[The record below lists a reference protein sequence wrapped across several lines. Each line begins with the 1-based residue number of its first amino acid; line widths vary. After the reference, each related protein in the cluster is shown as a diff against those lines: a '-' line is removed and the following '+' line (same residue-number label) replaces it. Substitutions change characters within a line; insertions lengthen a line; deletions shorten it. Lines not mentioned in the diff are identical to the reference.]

1 MSFTKRISV
10 FIILALG
17 LFLYFSISALIY
29 YRQFEGERKQVQHS
43 YQVLSHTQQLRD
55 LFEQN
60 LFSTRSL
67 AGNWRNKVMDQLL
80 ALQKLVVDNPVQ
92 SKRVDSL
99 IATFST
105 YGVASAFR
113 STSAAVPQ
121 SGWLLT
127 LRNIERD
134 ENQLL
139 FLRDQ
144 SYQHISRRLLA
155 YTLIACISFLLFVVA
170 GLWQLKQDEAKRR
183 KAEQEALANEARYR
197 KLIEGV
203 RVVVFTT
210 DLDGRFSFISRR
222 VQQLTGYKPEELLGR
237 SYKTLVHP
245 DWHERVTQFYL
256 RQLDNKL
263 ADTSLDFPIVTK
275 DGKEKWIRMYST
287 LLLENEEPVGLQC
300 VVLDTSERKEMLM
313 RLRQAERQRR
323 ENQHLLEALMD
334 NTASLIFI
342 KDLQHRYQFVN
353 KAFKQTLQLTGE
365 QVYGKTDFEITTPE
379 LAQRYHESDDRI
391 YQGASIDKTEEIIY
405 VNNEPHHFL
414 ITKFPLRDE
423 QQRIFGLCGI
433 ATDITDLIQYQ
444 QQLVEAKQRAE
455 DAEKFQEQFLTTI
468 SHEMRTPLQGI
479 VGMTYLLSSSSLT
492 AEQQEF
498 LRSIQEAADTLLTLI
513 NDLLDLSK
521 IKAGKLV
528 IEKLPFS
535 LKEILQSLDH
545 LFHFRAQE
553 KKLSFDIVCAPD
565 VPDRLIG
572 DPHRLKQI
580 LVNLVGNAMKFTETG
595 FIRVDVKALPGETK
609 DSVMLQFA
617 VADSGI
623 GIPADR
629 IQQIFESF
637 TQAEAAI
644 SRKYG
649 GSGLGLSI
657 TQYLVKLQGGHIEV
671 ESEPGKGSV
680 FTVSIP
686 YQHDPAG
693 ESQPRQQ
700 ISQPMLALRGL
711 RVLVGE
717 DNYVNQKFISRLL
730 HRLGA
735 EVDVVDN
742 GREVIHKL
750 EQRTDYDLLLIDMR
764 MPVVNGY
771 QAIRHIRKEMHLNLP
786 IIAMTAA
793 VLSDEEERSYQEGA
807 NACIRKPF
815 TPQDI
820 LKVIYQLL
828 PAQHLENAHKDALVQ
843 TPDSKHVE
851 PAVNGQKGYDLSTIL
866 ELDDD
871 QYTLEVLDLFLK
883 TAPETLDQIEQA
895 YKNKDFRQVREK
907 AHRLKSSLGLLNMHT
922 LLAIMKN
929 IEQQAA
935 QEKDDHIFEDILRAK
950 SILQQ
955 YMEPLRQEADGLRN
969 QLYSSSE
976 GNPGL
981 S

>member
-1 MSFTKRISV
+1 MV
-10 FIILALG
+10 NEL
-17 LFLYFSISALIY
+17 
-29 YRQFEGERKQVQHS
+29 
-43 YQVLSHTQQLRD
+43 QQLHRLVSD
-55 LFEQN
+55 N
-60 LFSTRSL
+60 LR
-67 AGNWRNKVMDQLL
+67 
-80 ALQKLVVDNPVQ
+80 Q

-99 IATFST
+99 LTIFGHPLS
-105 YGVASAFR
+105 SSSFKP
-113 STSAAVPQ
+113 S
-121 SGWLLT
+121 SGQTAGWVHT
-127 LRNIERD
+127 LRSIERE

-139 FLRDQ
+139 YLRDQ
-144 SYQHISRRLLA
+144 SYQHISRRLVV
-155 YTLIACISFLLFVVA
+155 YTLVASICFFLFVLA
-170 GLWQLKQDEAKRR
+170 GLWQLKQDEVRRR

-210 DLDGRFSFISRR
+210 DLDGRFTFISRR

-237 SYKTLVHP
+237 SYKVLVHP

-256 RQLDNKL
+256 RQFENKL
-263 ADTSLDFPIVTK
+263 SDTSLDFPILTK
-275 DGKEKWIRMYST
+275 DGKEKWIRMFST
-287 LLLENEEPVGLQC
+287 LLLEEEEPAGLQC
-300 VVLDTSERKEMLM
+300 VVLDTTERKEMLM

-334 NTASLIFI
+334 NTTSLIFI
-342 KDLQHRYQFVN
+342 KDLEHRYQFVN
-353 KAFKQTLQLTGE
+353 KAFKDTLQVTE
-365 QVYGKTDFEITTPE
+365 AQVYGKTDFDITTPE
-379 LAQRYHESDDRI
+379 LAQRYHESDNRI

-414 ITKFPLRDE
+414 ITKFPLKDG
-423 QQRIFGLCGI
+423 QQKIFGLCGI

-455 DAEKFQEQFLTTI
+455 EAEKFQEQFLTTI

-521 IKAGKLV
+521 IKAGKLI

-535 LKEILQSLDH
+535 LREILQSVDH
-545 LFHFRAQE
+545 LFHFRAAE
-553 KKLSFDIVCAPD
+553 KKLQFEVNCAAD

-580 LVNLVGNAMKFTETG
+580 LVNLVGNAMKFTEAG
-595 FIRVDVKALPGETK
+595 FVRVEVKSLPAETE
-609 DSVMLQFA
+609 DQVIIHIS

-657 TQYLVKLQGGHIEV
+657 TQYLVNLQHGHIEV
-671 ESEPGKGSV
+671 TSEPGKGSV

-686 YQHDPAG
+686 YSLDRSSEQQST
-693 ESQPRQQ
+693 SQVVMPTVSLQ
-700 ISQPMLALRGL
+700 GL

-730 HRLGA
+730 HRMGA
-735 EVDVVDN
+735 EVDTVDN
-742 GREVIHKL
+742 GREVIHRL
-750 EQRTDYDLLLIDMR
+750 EENPHYDLLLIDMR
-764 MPVVNGY
+764 MPMLNGY
-771 QAIRHIRKEMHLNLP
+771 QTVQHIRKNMQLNIP

-793 VLSDEEERSYQEGA
+793 VLSEEEERSYQEGA

-815 TPQDI
+815 TPKDI
-820 LKVIYQLL
+820 LQAIHQLL
-828 PAQHLENAHKDALVQ
+828 PDRTSSASTSSQ
-843 TPDSKHVE
+843 S
-851 PAVNGQKGYDLSTIL
+851 PASAEYSNGYDLSTIR

-871 QYTLEVLDLFLK
+871 QYMLEVLDLFLQ
-883 TAPETLDQIEQA
+883 TAPETLDQIQKA
-895 YKNKDFRQVREK
+895 YAQKDFVQIREK
-907 AHRLKSSLGLLNMHT
+907 AHRLKSSLGLLNMHA
-922 LLAIMKN
+922 LLEIMKH

-935 QEKDDHIFEDILRAK
+935 HQQDDHLLSHIQQAK
-950 SILQQ
+950 TLLQQ
-955 YMEPLRQEADGLRN
+955 YL
-969 QLYSSSE
+969 
-976 GNPGL
+976 
-981 S
+981 

>member
-1 MSFTKRISV
+1 MLFRQRISI

-17 LFLYFSISALIY
+17 LFLYFTISAFTY
-29 YRQFEGERKQVQHS
+29 YRQFEAERKQVQHT
-43 YQVLSHTQQLRD
+43 YEVLSHTQRLQD
-55 LFEQN
+55 LFQQDFTN
-60 LFSTRSL
+60 
-67 AGNWRNKVMDQLL
+67 AGIKSDAWRRAVNDELQALL
-80 ALQKLVVDNPVQ
+80 KLVADNPLQ
-92 SKRVDSL
+92 RSRIDSL
-99 IATFST
+99 LVIFRVITDES
-105 YGVASAFR
+105 VSRSAG
-113 STSAAVPQ
+113 AVMQ
-121 SGWLLT
+121 TGTWAHT
-127 LRNIERD
+127 LRNIERE

-144 SYQHISRRLLA
+144 SYQHISRRLVI
-155 YTLIACISFLLFVVA
+155 YTLIASICFFLFVWA
-170 GLWQLKQDEAKRR
+170 GLWQLKQDESRRR

-210 DLDGRFSFISRR
+210 DLDGRFTFISRR

-237 SYKTLVHP
+237 SYKVLVHP

-256 RQLDNKL
+256 RQFENKL
-263 ADTSLDFPIVTK
+263 TDTSLDFPILTK
-275 DGKEKWIRMYST
+275 EGKEKWIRMFST
-287 LLLENEEPVGLQC
+287 LLLEEEEPVGLQC

-334 NTASLIFI
+334 NTTSLIFI

-353 KAFKQTLQLTGE
+353 KAFKETLHVTGE
-365 QVYGKTDFEITTPE
+365 QVYGKTDFEITAPE
-379 LAQRYHESDDRI
+379 LAKRYHESDDRI
-391 YQGASIDKTEEIIY
+391 YQGATIDKTEEIIY

-414 ITKFPLRDE
+414 ITKFPLKDE
-423 QQRIFGLCGI
+423 QQKIFGLCGI

-455 DAEKFQEQFLTTI
+455 EAEKFQEQFLTTI

-535 LKEILQSLDH
+535 LREILQSLDH

-565 VPDRLIG
+565 VLDQLIG
-572 DPHRLKQI
+572 DPHRLKQV

-595 FIRVDVKALPGETK
+595 FIRVEVKALPGETK
-609 DSVMLQFA
+609 DNVMLQLA

-657 TQYLVKLQGGHIEV
+657 TQYLVNLQGGHIEV
-671 ESEPGKGSV
+671 VSEPGKGSV
-680 FTVSIP
+680 FTVFIP
-686 YQHDPAG
+686 YQLDRTTEP
-693 ESQPRQQ
+693 QPKPQ
-700 ISQPMLALRGL
+700 ISQPMLSLQGL
-711 RVLVGE
+711 HILVGE

-735 EVDVVDN
+735 EVDTVNN
-742 GREVIHKL
+742 GREVIHRL
-750 EQRTDYDLLLIDMR
+750 EQRPDYDLLLIDMR

-793 VLSDEEERSYQEGA
+793 VLSDEEE
-807 NACIRKPF
+807 
-815 TPQDI
+815 
-820 LKVIYQLL
+820 
-828 PAQHLENAHKDALVQ
+828 
-843 TPDSKHVE
+843 
-851 PAVNGQKGYDLSTIL
+851 
-866 ELDDD
+866 
-871 QYTLEVLDLFLK
+871 
-883 TAPETLDQIEQA
+883 
-895 YKNKDFRQVREK
+895 
-907 AHRLKSSLGLLNMHT
+907 
-922 LLAIMKN
+922 
-929 IEQQAA
+929 
-935 QEKDDHIFEDILRAK
+935 
-950 SILQQ
+950 
-955 YMEPLRQEADGLRN
+955 
-969 QLYSSSE
+969 
-976 GNPGL
+976 
-981 S
+981 

>member
-1 MSFTKRISV
+1 MLFRQRISIL
-10 FIILALG
+10 IILALG
-17 LFLYFSISALIY
+17 LFLYFTISALTY
-29 YRQFEGERKQVQHS
+29 YRQFEAERKQVQHT
-43 YQVLSHTQQLRD
+43 YEVLSHTQRLQALLQQD
-55 LFEQN
+55 F
-60 LFSTRSL
+60 T
-67 AGNWRNKVMDQLL
+67 GNPIPTDAWRNAVIDELQL
-80 ALQKLVVDNPVQ
+80 LQKLVHDNPTQ
-92 SKRVDSL
+92 SDRVDSL
-99 IATFST
+99 LNL
-105 YGVASAFR
+105 FR
-113 STSAAVPQ
+113 QPIDQLSKKLSQPQ
-121 SGWLLT
+121 IQLSKWQLT
-127 LRNIERD
+127 IRNIERE
-134 ENQLL
+134 ENRLL
-139 FLRDQ
+139 FQRDQ
-144 SYQHISRRLLA
+144 SYQRISRKLVI
-155 YTLIACISFLLFVVA
+155 YTLVVSICFFIFVLV
-170 GLWQLKQDEAKRR
+170 GLWQLKQDEARRR

-210 DLDGRFSFISRR
+210 DLDGRFTFISRR
-222 VQQLTGYKPEELLGR
+222 VQQLTGYRPEELLGK
-237 SYKTLVHP
+237 SYKVLVHP

-256 RQLDNKL
+256 QQFEHKL
-263 ADTSLDFPIVTK
+263 SDTTLDFPIITR
-275 DGKEKWIRMYST
+275 DGREKWVRMFST
-287 LLLENEEPVGLQC
+287 LLLEDETPVGLQC
-300 VVLDTSERKEMLM
+300 IVLDNTERKEMLM

-323 ENQHLLEALMD
+323 EDQHLLQALMD
-334 NTASLIFI
+334 NTTSLIFI

-353 KAFKQTLQLTGE
+353 KAFKDTLQLTWD
-365 QVYGKTDFEITTPE
+365 QVNGKTDFDITKPE
-379 LAQRYHESDDRI
+379 LAQRYHESDERI
-391 YQGASIDKTEEIIY
+391 YRGASIDKTEEIIY

-414 ITKFPLRDE
+414 ITKFPLKDG

-521 IKAGKLV
+521 IKAGKLI

-535 LKEILQSLDH
+535 LREILQSVDH
-545 LFHFRAQE
+545 LFHFRAME
-553 KKLSFDIVCAPD
+553 KKLQFDIVCEPD

-595 FIRVDVKALPGETK
+595 FIRVQVKALPAEAE
-609 DSVMLQFA
+609 DRVMVQLA

-649 GSGLGLSI
+649 GTGLGLSI
-657 TQYLVKLQGGHIEV
+657 TQLLVKMQGGHIEV

-686 YQHDPAG
+686 YQVDRDSGLHP
-693 ESQPRQQ
+693 QPQTALLP
-700 ISQPMLALRGL
+700 QPSLQGL
-711 RVLVGE
+711 RILVGE

-735 EVDVVDN
+735 EVDTVDN
-742 GREVIHKL
+742 GREVIHRL
-750 EQRTDYDLLLIDMR
+750 EENRHYDLLLIDMR

-771 QAIRHIRKEMHLNLP
+771 QAIQHIRGEMHLSLP

-793 VLSDEEERSYQEGA
+793 VLGDEEERSYREGA

-815 TPQDI
+815 TPQDV
-820 LKVIYQLL
+820 LKVIHQVL
-828 PAQHLENAHKDALVQ
+828 PALSTQENARPQA
-843 TPDSKHVE
+843 
-851 PAVNGQKGYDLSTIL
+851 NGFATQKPSASEQNGYDLSTIL
-866 ELDDD
+866 ELEDD
-871 QYTLEVLDLFLK
+871 QYTLEVLDLFLQ
-883 TAPETLDQIEQA
+883 TAPVTLEQIEKA
-895 YKNKDFRQVREK
+895 FEKRDFQQIREK
-907 AHRLKSSLGLLNMHT
+907 AHRLKSSLGLLNMHA
-922 LLAIMKN
+922 LLEIMKN

-935 QEKDDHIFEDILRAK
+935 QGNDDQMDSFISQAK
-950 SILQQ
+950 SMLQQ
-955 YMEPLRQEADGLRN
+955 YIGHLQQQADQLRA
-969 QLYSSSE
+969 QLSSSS
-976 GNPGL
+976 NPG
-981 S
+981 